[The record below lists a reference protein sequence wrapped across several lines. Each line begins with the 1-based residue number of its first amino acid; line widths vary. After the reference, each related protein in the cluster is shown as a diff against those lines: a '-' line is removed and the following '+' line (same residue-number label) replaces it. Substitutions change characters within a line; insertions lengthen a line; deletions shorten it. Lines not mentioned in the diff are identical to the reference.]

1 MSRSTRAGRRRLDAK
16 SVGAFLLGVAIGLG
30 LLAPV
35 LPQAA
40 DTAAVGA
47 LKTRTTIVI
56 VGTVT
61 LGSLVV
67 LVAVLFRSYL
77 QR

>member
-35 LPQAA
+35 LPLAA
-40 DTAAVGA
+40 DAAAVGA
-47 LKTRTTIVI
+47 LRTRTTIVL
-56 VGTVT
+56 VGAIT
-61 LGSLVV
+61 LGALVM
-67 LVAVLFRSYL
+67 LVAVLFRGYL